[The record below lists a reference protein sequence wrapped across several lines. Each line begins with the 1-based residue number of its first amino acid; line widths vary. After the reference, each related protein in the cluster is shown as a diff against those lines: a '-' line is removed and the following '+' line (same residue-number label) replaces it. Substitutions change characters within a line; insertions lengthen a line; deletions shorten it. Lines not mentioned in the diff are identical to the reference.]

1 MPGEDD
7 DIRIGVET
15 DIDEASANRAADQLA
30 AVFERAMARAAPGLA
45 RTIERSLNNA
55 LKNRIGAQAFDG
67 LADGARKVADNARF
81 VADAMGDIG
90 DRASSTS
97 RQFGGLDD
105 RIQETAK
112 RMQRLREDT
121 EAFQDRVQAA
131 RDLLVKGGASP
142 DLLRV
147 FDRQLQITQS
157 NLREFDAETDKLL
170 SDPVRLDGLE
180 VGLRESNK
188 VVFRELGILQTLL
201 RNQNTER
208 RFELN
213 RQNQV
218 ESRGAQERLQNTR
231 IAASQR
237 IVAEQNANSRLLA
250 ETRAKNQRQLIA
262 ERAQARSRIELV
274 RFTLQQIQSLERT
287 LASVFRGTGR
297 VALSAVNTTAS
308 AVARIGNVFRR
319 SNTDMNQGLVGAL
332 RQRESAIDRSFDR
345 QTRDIRTSVGQQS
358 AIIQRF
364 EAQASTGV
372 AGALSGRSS
381 LGSLIGGGLAVGGGF
396 ALFQGLRDGLEVG
409 GDFVQGL
416 AVLQAQLELTEAE
429 MQKVREQSIELG
441 NDITLP
447 GVSALDAAE
456 AIQIAA
462 KQFASLGDAALPA
475 AQGAASGILQL
486 SRAAG
491 VGAEE
496 AARVVGAAVNVFG
509 VEATEATAV
518 ADQVTNALKNA
529 AGVGFNEFADAF
541 TQAAS
546 VVNLFIGPAQDANET
561 LAETNAAIAV
571 LARGGIVGSDAGTSL
586 KQFFLQANRGTD
598 DANEQLNK
606 IVDRAGEVGS
616 VFFDASGGARTLA
629 ESLDILRR
637 GTEGLTDQELNF
649 TLQKLFGS
657 DAARA
662 AGNLLQT
669 TEAEFQK
676 LIDANLELGT
686 AAEIAA
692 AQNVGLRGA
701 LDALGSVIETQQIKT
716 YERYQAALGEV
727 VLKFAD
733 LLNAFFEGEGLFGV
747 IKAGLSG
754 IAIALGGLLAARA
767 AGEALQFLAI
777 GLRAVLTPL
786 GFVVTGIAALGAAF
800 SILREV
806 SPDFRLE
813 SDRLVQSLRG
823 DLSDAVGSLGDRLAR
838 LAEIVREEVLPFLS
852 RLATAAFRLIEPAFD
867 RISAAA
873 QTAALFVESFIAA
886 ASGEGITSNGLFGFA
901 ERLGVAVRTIG
912 LAVEGFI
919 STLTGSE
926 IDPIDE
932 RTEDRQAQLIILAE
946 RLGAAV
952 RGVAEQAGDVIE
964 RIIGI
969 GDALVNLIA
978 TGDFGALRDRIVDNF
993 TSFGNFVIDKIRP
1006 QLDAIVNFIADFLS
1020 GGGGLGG
1027 VIGNNVRDF
1036 LLGPFQTAA
1045 RELGKFVG
1053 NLITDPRLLEALAQ
1067 LAGLAVIT
1075 GANFIIGLGEG
1086 VAGNVGGLA
1095 DIVERY
1101 VGQALSAGLEAALNN
1116 PFAFA
1121 QILAGAIIASQVLRV
1136 WRSAGERG
1144 GKEIAAGLTSSFRNV
1159 ISRTSSTNQL
1169 ITGFFGGIGGLER
1182 AAEAEARK
1190 ATAKLQR
1197 EQARAADVLRATGA
1211 SRAGFDGLLGPIE
1224 PATDQLER
1232 LRRKLGDVGVAG
1244 AALRGSFGQALEG
1257 LGTIRGGIG
1266 EMIDGIRFDFQ
1277 DRGAAT
1283 IRTGVGQLGGAFR
1296 SGFATLQQS
1305 LKGVGQALGQGLGS
1319 AIVSGVGSALSGQVL
1334 GNASNGVEAG
1344 IGLAGIISSAL
1355 FAGAAV
1361 GGPAAPA
1368 VATIVGGLGLITA
1381 AWQRNKSAADEAAAA
1396 VDTYTDALVRN
1407 KGIEE
1412 AAADLGSQVSDALA
1426 GVSTEALQ
1434 LAAEAGFNAQE
1445 FAVQAAEGSRTAFD
1459 AVQQLAEGLGV
1470 AQADVNAFRSE
1481 VRSFN
1486 PAGILF
1492 ALENDEGEAFRD
1504 ALQRAGVDVET
1515 FTSLVDQLLTEQ
1527 GSLFDA
1533 SQRFEALGIV
1543 NPAAVEGTSTAMAGL
1558 AAQGERYVQGLLD
1571 AGEAQEALGGQNA
1584 FADLVVSAVNVET
1597 GLAEIP
1603 QRVVDIQTAVQNLE
1617 QERLAGIQ
1625 TQIGEV
1631 TSKLDE
1637 ARLAADNARTTLT
1650 NFLTDNYIDSA
1661 QEALDS
1667 LVLGLPGLGQQLDE
1681 AFTLSPT
1688 FESAQTNQVLRDFG
1702 TQVSSAI
1709 QAGIEDGTIDPTN
1722 AASVEAALA
1731 PYEAA
1736 ISELVSRGVENGGIS
1751 ERAGQLLR
1759 DRLDELIGTDSEAF
1773 EVLTEAVFDADAEV
1787 AKIQGQLDGLNASLE
1802 VKVRFNTDEINA
1814 QLRQLGLPE
1823 INAPFA
1829 PVPGNNFG
1837 EPTADPRLSGNPTF
1851 INLEALAQSQA
1862 DAKTAAENS
1871 AIAARAIQDATTP
1884 GRIDSGRANV
1894 TIQNFNVNGAQDP
1907 LATSREVQLGL
1918 GAIAGGAPV
1927 PTPGIGAGGGAG
1939 GGNTRR

>member
-1 MPGEDD
+1 MPGEDDD

-30 AVFERAMARAAPGLA
+30 AVFERAMTRAAPGLA
-45 RTIERSLNNA
+45 RTIERALNNA
-55 LKNRIGAQAFDG
+55 LRTRVGTQAFDG
-67 LADGARKVADNARF
+67 LADGARRVADNARF

-90 DRASSTS
+90 DRAGQAG
-97 RQFGGLDD
+97 RQFDGVGD
-105 RIQETAK
+105 RIQDTAK

-121 EAFQDRVQAA
+121 EAFQERVQAA
-131 RDLLVKGGASP
+131 RELLVKGGASP
-142 DLLRV
+142 ELLSV
-147 FDRQLQITQS
+147 FDRQL
-157 NLREFDAETDKLL
+157 NLTTARLRDFDAETDKFLA
-170 SDPVRLDGLE
+170 DPVRLDGLE
-180 VGLRESNK
+180 RGLRESNK

-213 RQNQV
+213 RQNNT
-218 ESRGAQERLQNTR
+218 EARAAQERLQSTR

-250 ETRAKNQRQLIA
+250 ETRVNGQRRLVQ
-262 ERAQARSRIELV
+262 ERAQARSRVEIV
-274 RFTLQQIQSLERT
+274 RFTLQQIQALERT

-297 VALSAVNTTAS
+297 VALGAANATAS

-319 SNTDMNQGLVGAL
+319 SNADMNQGLAGAL

-345 QTRDIRTSVGQQS
+345 QTRDIRNSVGQQS

-429 MQKVREQSIELG
+429 MQNVRQQSIELG

-447 GVSALDAAE
+447 GVSALDAAQ

-475 AQGAASGILQL
+475 AQSAARGILQL

-509 VEATEATAV
+509 IEASEATAV
-518 ADQVTNALKNA
+518 ADQVTNAMKNA

-541 TQAAS
+541 TQSAS
-546 VVNLFIGPAQDANET
+546 VVNLFIGPAQEANEA
-561 LAETNAAIAV
+561 LAETGAALAV

-586 KQFFLQANRGTD
+586 KQFFLQANRGTE

-606 IVDRAGEVGS
+606 IVSRAGEVGS

-629 ESLDILRR
+629 ESVDILRR
-637 GTEGLTDQELNF
+637 GTEGLTDQQLTT

-662 AGNLLQT
+662 AGILLQT

-676 LIDANLELGT
+676 LIDANLELGS
-686 AAEIAA
+686 AADIAA

-701 LDALGSVIETQQIKT
+701 LDALSSVIETQQIKT
-716 YERYQAALGEV
+716 YERYQGVLGEV

-733 LLNAFFEGEGLFGV
+733 LLNAFFEGEGVFAV
-747 IKAGLSG
+747 VKAGLQG

-777 GLRAVLTPL
+777 GLRAVATPL
-786 GFVVTGIAALGAAF
+786 GIVVTGIAALGAAF
-800 SILREV
+800 NILREV
-806 SPDFRLE
+806 SPGFRRE
-813 SDRLVQSLRG
+813 SDLLIESLSG
-823 DLSDAVGSLGDRLAR
+823 DLGDAVGGLGDRLGAIASVIR
-838 LAEIVREEVLPFLS
+838 QDVLPRFIE
-852 RLATAAFRLIEPAFD
+852 LATAALTLIQPAIDRIGDAFD
-867 RISAAA
+867 YAARLA
-873 QTAALFVESFIAA
+873 GAFVAA
-886 ASGEGITSNGLFGFA
+886 ASGEGITSDGLFGFV
-901 ERLGVAVRTIG
+901 ERLGVAVRTLG
-912 LAVEGFI
+912 LSVEGFI
-919 STLTGSE
+919 STLTGAE

-932 RTEDRQAQLIILAE
+932 RTEDRQFRLIILAE
-946 RLGAAV
+946 QLGAAI
-952 RGVAEQAGDVIE
+952 RGIGEQAADVVS
-964 RIIGI
+964 RIGTIA
-969 GDALVNLIA
+969 DAIITLVA
-978 TGDFGALRDRIVDNF
+978 TGDFGPLRDRIVAQF
-993 TSFGNFVIDKIRP
+993 SSLGNFVIDEIKP
-1006 QLDAIVNFIADFLS
+1006 QLDAVIGFIGDFLS
-1020 GGGGLGG
+1020 GGGGIGG
-1027 VIGNNVRDF
+1027 VIGTNVRDF
-1036 LLGPFQTAA
+1036 LLGPFQEAA

-1053 NLITDPRLLEALAQ
+1053 NLVSDPRLLEALAQ
-1067 LAGLAVIT
+1067 LAALALLT

-1086 VAGNVGGLA
+1086 IASNAGGLA

-1101 VGQALSAGLEAALNN
+1101 VGQALTAGLEGALAN
-1116 PFAFA
+1116 PFTFA
-1121 QILAGAIIASQVLRV
+1121 QIVAGAIIASQVLRA
-1136 WRSAGERG
+1136 WRGAGEKGGQEVARG
-1144 GKEIAAGLTSSFRNV
+1144 FAQTFRQTVSRSSNA
-1159 ISRTSSTNQL
+1159 NQFV
-1169 ITGFFGGIGGLER
+1169 TGFFGGAGALER
-1182 AAEAEARK
+1182 AAEREARK
-1190 ATAKLQR
+1190 ATARLER
-1197 EQARAADVLRATGA
+1197 EQRRAADILRATGVQ
-1211 SRAGFDGLLGPIE
+1211 RVGQDGLLGPIE
-1224 PATDQLER
+1224 PAVTQLER
-1232 LRRKLGDVGVAG
+1232 LRAKLGDVGVAG
-1244 AALRGSFGQALEG
+1244 AALRGSFGEALTG
-1257 LGTIRGGIG
+1257 LGTIRTGIG
-1266 EMIDGIRFDFQ
+1266 QVIDGIRFDFQ

-1296 SGFATLQQS
+1296 SGFAALQQS
-1305 LKGVGQALGQGLGS
+1305 LRGVGVALGQGLGS
-1319 AIVSGVGSALSGQVL
+1319 AIVGGVGAALSGQVL
-1334 GNASNGVEAG
+1334 GGAQNGFEAG

-1355 FAGAAV
+1355 FTGAAV

-1412 AAADLGSQVSDALA
+1412 AAADLGTQVSDALA

-1459 AVQQLAEGLGV
+1459 AVAQLSEGLGV
-1470 AQADVNAFRSE
+1470 AQSDVEAFRSQ

-1486 PAGILF
+1486 PSGILF
-1492 ALENDEGEAFRD
+1492 ALENEEGEKFRD
-1504 ALQRAGVDVET
+1504 ALRRSGVDVET
-1515 FTSLVDQLLTEQ
+1515 FTALVEQLLVEQ

-1571 AGEAQEALGGQNA
+1571 AGEAQEALGGSEA
-1584 FADLVVSAVNVET
+1584 FADLITSATNVDT

-1603 QRVVDIQTAVQNLE
+1603 QRVIDIQTLE

-1625 TQIGEV
+1625 AQIGEV

-1637 ARLAADNARTTLT
+1637 ARTAADLARENLT
-1650 NFLTDNYIDSA
+1650 NFLTGGYANST
-1661 QEALDS
+1661 QEALDN
-1667 LVLGLPGLGQQLDE
+1667 LVLSLPGIGQQIDE
-1681 AFTLSPT
+1681 ALTLTPT
-1688 FESAQTNQVLRDFG
+1688 FRDAEINQALSQFG
-1702 TQVSSAI
+1702 GQVSAAV
-1709 QAGIEDGTIDPTN
+1709 QAAIEDGTIDPTSR
-1722 AASVEAALA
+1722 ASIDAFLA
-1731 PYEAA
+1731 PYETALD
-1736 ISELVSRGVENGGIS
+1736 ELVARGVENGGIS
-1751 ERAGQLLR
+1751 QSAADQIRGRIEETIFG
-1759 DRLDELIGTDSEAF
+1759 GGEAF
-1773 EVLTEAVFDADAEV
+1773 ELLTTAVFDANAEV
-1787 AKIQGQLDGLNASLE
+1787 AVIQEQLDGLNAQLE

-1829 PVPGNNFG
+1829 PTPGNNFG
-1837 EPTADPRLSGNPTF
+1837 EATDPRFASNPTF

-1862 DAKTAAENS
+1862 DAKTAAEQS
-1871 AIAARAIQDATTP
+1871 AIAARAALDATAP
-1884 GRIDSGRANV
+1884 GRIDAGRANV
-1894 TIQNFNVNGAQDP
+1894 NIENFNVNGATDP
-1907 LATSREVQLGL
+1907 PATSREVQLGL
-1918 GAIAGGAPV
+1918 GALAAGAA
-1927 PTPGIGAGGGAG
+1927 GAGGGG
-1939 GGNTRR
+1939 VRNTRA